1 MKKLIAFW
9 NEFKMEIIACLIGL
23 LLCVGIVVL
32 CVVFCDTDGSAKF
45 DTVQY
50 NTYTVQR
57 NLGMRW

>member
-9 NEFKMEIIACLIGL
+9 NEYKMEIIGCLIGL
-23 LLCVGIVVL
+23 LLCVGIVVV
-32 CVVFCDTDGSAKF
+32 CVIFWNGESVDF